1 MLVSRWSV
9 VLALLASGG
18 CASGGPTT
26 LAQKFVRQG
35 VPTVDMGGP
44 RPKAPSRS
52 ERASSPLEHAAVS
65 SVPSRLTSSA
75 SSLENVHPALRDA
88 MWQLRLAPTP
98 SHYMA
103 VARIYRRL
111 GIMDTAHDYLA
122 RSLTVNGNTPEV
134 LEALARLWRDWGQLD
149 RALTYAHQAV
159 YLAPEWAVAQ
169 NTLGT
174 VLHALGQ
181 RTPAREH
188 FERAAALAPGAAWA
202 LQNLCVEYQAEGRTR
217 EAITAC
223 RRADAAKKQA
233 PAAAKES
240 R

>member
-1 MLVSRWSV
+1 MLASRWC
-9 VLALLASGG
+9 LALVLLAAGG
-18 CASGGPTT
+18 CTSGATNT

-35 VPTVDMGGP
+35 VPSVDLGGP
-44 RPKAPSRS
+44 RPKTPKRGERAPSL
-52 ERASSPLEHAAVS
+52 LEHASVTA
-65 SVPSRLTSSA
+65 VPSRLTSSA

-88 MWQLRLAPTP
+88 IWQLRLAPTP
-98 SHYMA
+98 AHYMA

-122 RSLTVNGNTPEV
+122 HSLTVNGNTPEV

-149 RALTYAHQAV
+149 RALTYAYQAT
-159 YLAPEWAVAQ
+159 YQDPDWAVAR

-181 RTPAREH
+181 RTAAREQ
-188 FERAAALAPGAAWA
+188 FERAAALAPEAPWA

-217 EAITAC
+217 EAISAC
-223 RRADAAKKQA
+223 RRAEAAKKQA
-233 PAAAKES
+233 PEGSKES